1 MKKIFSFQK
10 IRPVFYFAILMLAIN
25 ISVFSQSY
33 DNTVFLVKPHD
44 KSNSLMINRQGK
56 IVKEFESHAQIRIV
70 ENGKAS
76 TLSMLYGSNY
86 TSHDFNTGALAVNTN
101 NEWALYDITGKR
113 LTTIDKKYSYL
124 GSATG
129 GLFPAT
135 KLNESNP
142 KKFTSVFLNAAGA
155 EVFGGKKLWNAS
167 VFNGNHAI
175 AREEDDNGAW
185 IILNKRLMTYSALPA
200 PLSER
205 IESVTMVIEPYF
217 VVYQNRKYDWGDI
230 LADSLG
236 KIIFDASVHTGIQNM
251 KFKALKGSLCI
262 YTYKNLHYF
271 FKDLKNQIIPDIKIN
286 SVDGLSDRLI
296 FINKLSSKE
305 NLFDHQF
312 QPVHLPQK
320 TNEVFKAIKLDD
332 HYLIGY
338 VLDSLTHKM
347 EYRVYD
353 ANTLQLL
360 SSSDKKFEDI
370 ISDVWVGVDPRE
382 TFKKK
387 LNELYNFNNVSIFK
401 MPTSHQMFRGIASTK
416 GYAPAEI
423 HHLEVMY
430 NEDLSKLNQ
439 FKNLR
444 SLDFFDFKFTSLPP
458 VIKKLK
464 SLEALDITLC
474 ISITALPNWLPELSS
489 LKFIDII
496 DCKNLRNI
504 EPVLL
509 KLPQLKEVTTM
520 NYDFDDKFLLRMQQP
535 GAKFQV
541 NSIYGTPLD
550 EGPMIEESNR

>member
-1 MKKIFSFQK
+1 
-10 IRPVFYFAILMLAIN
+10 MLAIN

-44 KSNSLMINRQGK
+44 KSNSLLINRQGK

-135 KLNESNP
+135 KINESNP

-167 VFNGNHAI
+167 AFNGNHAI

-458 VIKKLK
+458 VIK
-464 SLEALDITLC
+464 
-474 ISITALPNWLPELSS
+474 N
-489 LKFIDII
+489 
-496 DCKNLRNI
+496 
-504 EPVLL
+504 
-509 KLPQLKEVTTM
+509 
-520 NYDFDDKFLLRMQQP
+520 
-535 GAKFQV
+535 
-541 NSIYGTPLD
+541 
-550 EGPMIEESNR
+550 

>member
-1 MKKIFSFQK
+1 MKFIDALQK
-10 IRPVFYFAILMLAIN
+10 TRNVVVGVLFVFVFKLALY
-25 ISVFSQSY
+25 SQDF
-33 DNTVFLVKPHD
+33 DNTAILVKPHN

-56 IVKEFESHAQIRIV
+56 IVREFEMNELVKVV
-70 ENGKAS
+70 ENEKDNF
-76 TLSMLYGSNY
+76 LSMLYLIDY
-86 TSHDFNTGALAVNTN
+86 ASHDFNMGPLAVSANK
-101 NEWALYDITGKR
+101 EWTLYDITGKR

-124 GSATG
+124 GYANG
-129 GLFPAT
+129 GLLLAT
-135 KLNESNP
+135 KINETNP
-142 KKFTSVFLNAAGA
+142 KKFTSVFLNASGN
-155 EVFGGKKLWNAS
+155 EVFDGKKLWNAS
-167 VFNGNHAI
+167 SFNGNFAL
-175 AREEDDNGAW
+175 AKEEDDKGAW
-185 IILNKRLMTYSALPA
+185 IVLNKRLMTYSALPA

-205 IESVTMVIEPYF
+205 IESVSRVIEPYF
-217 VVYQNRKYDWGDI
+217 VIYQNKKYGWGEI

-236 KIIFDASVHTGIQNM
+236 TIIFDASVHTGIQNM

-262 YTYKNLHYF
+262 YTYKNSHYF
-271 FKDLKNQIIPDIKIN
+271 FKDLKNQIIPDINIT

-312 QPVHLPQK
+312 HPVHLPQK
-320 TNEVFKAIKLDD
+320 TNEVFKAIKLED

-338 VLDSLTHKM
+338 VLDTLTHKM
-347 EYRVYD
+347 EYRAYD

-370 ISDVWVGVDPRE
+370 IADEWVGVDPRE

-387 LNELYNFNNVSIFK
+387 LTELYNFNNGSIFK
-401 MPTSHQMFRGIASTK
+401 MPTSHQMFKGIASTK

-444 SLDFFDFKFTSLPP
+444 SLEFFDFKFTSLPP

-464 SLEALDITLC
+464 SLNALDLRLCKHLTTLP
-474 ISITALPNWLPELSS
+474 TWLSDLKS
-489 LKFIDII
+489 LKFIDIH

-520 NYDFDDKFLLRMQQP
+520 NYDFDDNFLLRMQKP

-541 NSIYGTPLD
+541 NNIYGTPLD
-550 EGPMIEESNR
+550 EGPVIEESDR

>member
-1 MKKIFSFQK
+1 MKFIDALQK
-10 IRPVFYFAILMLAIN
+10 TRNVVVGVLFVFVFKLALY
-25 ISVFSQSY
+25 SQDF
-33 DNTVFLVKPHD
+33 DNTAILVKPHN

-56 IVKEFESHAQIRIV
+56 IVREFEMNELVKVV
-70 ENGKAS
+70 ENEKDNF
-76 TLSMLYGSNY
+76 LSMLYLIDY
-86 TSHDFNTGALAVNTN
+86 ASHDFNMGPLAVSANK
-101 NEWALYDITGKR
+101 EWTLYDITGKR

-124 GSATG
+124 GYANG
-129 GLFPAT
+129 GLLLAT
-135 KLNESNP
+135 KINETNP
-142 KKFTSVFLNAAGA
+142 KKFTSVFLNASGN
-155 EVFGGKKLWNAS
+155 EVFDGKKLWNAS
-167 VFNGNHAI
+167 SFNGNFAL
-175 AREEDDNGAW
+175 AKEEDDKGAW
-185 IILNKRLMTYSALPA
+185 IALNKRLMTYSALPA

-205 IESVTMVIEPYF
+205 IESVSRVIEPYF
-217 VVYQNRKYDWGDI
+217 VIYQNKKYGWGEI

-236 KIIFDASVHTGIQNM
+236 TIIFDASVHTGIQNM

-262 YTYKNLHYF
+262 YTYKNSHYF
-271 FKDLKNQIIPDIKIN
+271 FKDLKNQIIPDINIT

-312 QPVHLPQK
+312 HPVHLPQK
-320 TNEVFKAIKLDD
+320 TNEVFKAIKLED

-338 VLDSLTHKM
+338 VLDTLTHKM
-347 EYRVYD
+347 EYRAYD

-370 ISDVWVGVDPRE
+370 IADEWVGVDPRE

-387 LNELYNFNNVSIFK
+387 LTELYNFNNGSIFK
-401 MPTSHQMFRGIASTK
+401 MPTSHQMFKGIASTK

-444 SLDFFDFKFTSLPP
+444 SLEFFDFKFTSLPP

-464 SLEALDITLC
+464 SLNALDLRLCKHLTTLP
-474 ISITALPNWLPELSS
+474 TWLSDLKS
-489 LKFIDII
+489 LKFIDIH

-520 NYDFDDKFLLRMQQP
+520 NYDFDDNFLLRMQKP

-541 NSIYGTPLD
+541 NNIYGTPLD
-550 EGPMIEESNR
+550 EGPVIEESDR